1 MEAYIAER
9 ESDIQ
14 QQYADTVATVTNL
27 LGNKKR

>member
-14 QQYADTVATVTNL
+14 QQYGHRCNGDKS
-27 LGNKKR
+27 LGKQRDK